1 MTHGRTDLSERELA
15 SICTL
20 YLKGN
25 KENSR
30 QHLLDVTI
38 KDASAA
44 EKVFV
49 ELYQEMH
56 SSVQVTLGD
65 ARPAADMWTI
75 TNTFQPQDVGQGLEK
90 SCGAEKI

>member
-1 MTHGRTDLSERELA
+1 M
-15 SICTL
+15 
-20 YLKGN
+20 
-25 KENSR
+25 
-30 QHLLDVTI
+30 TI